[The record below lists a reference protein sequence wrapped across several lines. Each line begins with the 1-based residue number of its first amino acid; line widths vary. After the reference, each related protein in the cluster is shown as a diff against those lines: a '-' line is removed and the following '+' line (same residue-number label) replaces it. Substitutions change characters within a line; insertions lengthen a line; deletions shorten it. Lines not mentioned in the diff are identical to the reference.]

1 MKERASLPAERLA
14 ALTEIVSGFGTRRI
28 LCVGDVMLDRFR
40 YGDVKRISPEAP
52 VPVVR
57 VTREHAALGGA
68 GNVVRN
74 LAALGALNSFVSVV
88 GDDRAGGEVG
98 SLLGGLDKVESYLRV
113 APGRQTT
120 IKTRFFSQE
129 GHHLLR
135 ADRETAAPL
144 SEADLADLERA
155 VTSQMAGADAV
166 ILSDY
171 GKGVLSG
178 TLAAFAISAARKAG
192 KPIVVD
198 PKGTDYQRYAG
209 ASVITPNRA
218 ELEQATD
225 LPVDSE
231 DAIVASAQV
240 LRAGTAAG
248 AVLVTRSGDGMTL
261 VSEDGAEHM
270 LAATREVADVTGA
283 GDTVVATLA
292 LALAC
297 GASLSDAAYL
307 ANAAAGV
314 VVARHGTAVASVQD
328 ITIAVLQTSLA
339 QAEQKVVDRTT
350 AGVRVKDWRNKRL
363 KIGFTNG
370 CFDLLHPGHVSLLRQ
385 AREACDRLIVG
396 LNSDSSVRRLKGEG
410 RPVQNET
417 ARASVMASLATVDL
431 VVVFGEDT
439 PMGLIDALRPDVL
452 VKGADYSRADVVGG
466 DLVEGYGGRVVLADV
481 FGPYSTTA
489 TIAAM
494 NSAQQAAQ
502 RTKT

>member
-1 MKERASLPAERLA
+1 MMGKAPLHADRLA
-14 ALTEIVSGFGTRRI
+14 AMTDVVSGFGTRRV

-57 VTREHAALGGA
+57 VTRGTAALGGA

-74 LAALGALNSFVSVV
+74 LAAMGALSSFVSIV
-88 GDDRAGGEVG
+88 GDDRAGGEV
-98 SLLGGLDKVESYLRV
+98 SALLGDLDKVDSYLRV
-113 APGRQTT
+113 GPGRQTT
-120 IKTRFFSQE
+120 IKTRYFSHD

-135 ADRETAAPL
+135 ADRETAEPL
-144 SEADLADLERA
+144 SKADLADLERA
-155 VTSQMAGADAV
+155 VVSQIAEAHAV

-178 TLAAFAISAARKAG
+178 TLSAFVIAAACEAG

-198 PKGTDYQRYAG
+198 PKGTDYGQYAG

-218 ELEQATD
+218 ELELATG
-225 LPVDSE
+225 LPVDGE
-231 DAIVASAQV
+231 DAIIAAAQV
-240 LRAGTAAG
+240 LRSGTRVG

-261 VSEDGAEHM
+261 IDEDGIHHM

-283 GDTVVATLA
+283 GDTVVAALA

-307 ANAAAGV
+307 ANAAAGAV
-314 VVARHGTAVASVQD
+314 VGRHGTAVATVQD
-328 ITIAVLQTSLA
+328 ITTAVLHSDLEH
-339 QAEQKVVDRTT
+339 AEQKVVDRAT
-350 AGVRVKDWRNKRL
+350 AVARVKSWRKKNL

-385 AREACDRLIVG
+385 ARDACDRLVVG
-396 LNSDSSVRRLKGEG
+396 LNSDSSVHRLKGEG
-410 RPVQNET
+410 RPIQSET
-417 ARASVMASLATVDL
+417 ARAAVMASLATVDL
-431 VVVFGEDT
+431 VVIFGEDT
-439 PMGLIDALRPDVL
+439 PLGLIDALRPDAL
-452 VKGADYSRADVVGG
+452 VKGADYSRAEVVGG

-481 FGPYSTTA
+481 VGPYSTTA
-489 TIAAM
+489 TIASM
-494 NSAQQAAQ
+494 KSAQRAE
-502 RTKT
+502 T